1 MKFYNFEFQLLAK
14 YIGNAENIYKAYIFK
29 IVTRYEIW
37 LFFFLRIY
45 INCMEDSILLWV
57 VFQHTFDFKREN
69 V

>member
-37 LFFFLRIY
+37 LFFSW
-45 INCMEDSILLWV
+45 ESI
-57 VFQHTFDFKREN
+57 
-69 V
+69 